1 MSRQLTLKTNIP
13 WKIASLGQLSI
24 LLEVSSPKPGNVS
37 RLRRFS
43 DTGYRHFLASAS
55 LASRGLH
62 IAASRGQ
69 ELAEGHISPEDV
81 KIGSIIYECSRD
93 VFSGLNQRNT
103 IFGTV
108 LLYVPLVIAAG
119 ANIVGS
125 KRFVPSDMSHW
136 IKRILDNTTSED
148 TVDLYRAFHLIHPGG
163 QLNKADATW
172 TELHDRFD
180 IENPRVFDNIREDNM
195 TLHELFK
202 MSAEVDPIS
211 REWSEYYQDILGMV
225 FPYLDEVAKSLEDL
239 EEGIV
244 RTFIWQLSRYHDGL
258 ILKKAGMKRAEEVRT
273 LAEKIVSN
281 GMNGRET
288 DDLMDHLDDELRR
301 EGNLLNPGTT
311 ADFVSAAIFCKL
323 IAMEYGTT

>member
-1 MSRQLTLKTNIP
+1 MKAHIP

-55 LASRGLH
+55 LASRGFH
-62 IAASRGQ
+62 IAASKGKD
-69 ELAEGHISPEDV
+69 LAQGVITPKEVRVGN
-81 KIGSIIYECSRD
+81 IIHECSKD

-119 ANIVGS
+119 ATIEASNEFS
-125 KRFVPSDMSHW
+125 QDEMSRW
-136 IKRILDNTTSED
+136 IRRILKNTTSED
-148 TVDLYRAFHLIHPGG
+148 TVDLYKAFHLIHPGG
-163 QLNKADATW
+163 KLNKEDASW
-172 TELHDRFD
+172 TEIHDRFD
-180 IENPRVFDNIREDNM
+180 IDNPRVLDNIREDNM
-195 TLHELFK
+195 TLQELFK
-202 MSAEVDPIS
+202 KSAEVDPIC
-211 REWSEYYQDILGMV
+211 REWSEDYQDIITKV
-225 FPYLDEVAKSLEDL
+225 FPYLDEAAGSLEDL

-258 ILKKAGMKRAEEVRT
+258 ILKKVGFKRAEEVRA
-273 LAEKIVSN
+273 LAEIIVSN
-281 GMNGRET
+281 GMNGKEA
-288 DDLMDHLDDELRR
+288 DDMMAHLDEELRR

-323 IAMEYGTT
+323 VAMEFNQT